1 MAEIDFE
8 GTAIN
13 TNTSDDVKEQKQE
26 EDVTSLEGTPD
37 KEDVTGKSN
46 ETKEKEEENNQK
58 STKENSKETNVLDEL
73 GAGDVITYDGVEYTI
88 DDDRNLVDADG
99 NVFKSLDELGDVEIS
114 EENSDELNINNIVK
128 AIGLDVTDENGNAIE
143 YPNSVEGVK
152 DYIQTVLGN
161 SVEDIKED
169 AINELYNSIPN
180 LKEFI
185 DYVELNGTHIGFGSL
200 PDRRQIQ
207 LQRDNVEQHKAIIRQ
222 AALEFGNKTL
232 NESYIK
238 YLEDSGRLYEEAETQ
253 LNNLIQLDIDNAK
266 QREEEVNRLRAEQE
280 QQAEEYA
287 EAVYNTIKSRKLGDI
302 ELPSTFIRNINGVK
316 KTATLDDFYKYVSE
330 PNVVDEEGN
339 TKSQYA
345 IDLDSLSEQEVI
357 NKDILD
363 AWLLFTGN
371 TYKDLISM
379 YKKEDEVKKLIISSK
394 KAKTNHSIKTIKS
407 KAKSVDFNDIL
418 FG

>member
-46 ETKEKEEENNQK
+46 ETKEKEDDNNQK
-58 STKENSKETNVLDEL
+58 STNEDSKENNALDEL
-73 GAGDVITYDGVEYTI
+73 SAGDVITYDGVEYTI
-88 DDDRNLVDADG
+88 DDNRNLVDADG
-99 NVFKSLDELGDVEIS
+99 NVFKSLDELGDVEIA

-128 AIGLDVTDENGNAIE
+128 AIGLDVTDENGNGVE

-161 SVEDIKED
+161 SVEDIKKD